1 MKTIYDLL
9 NLISEELKLSEGMLH
24 KYTFDIHLKHG
35 WVSMHEH
42 AEISTYLDNEWGEKT
57 INEKTIFS
65 LKSIKTEGELQE
77 VYWTIY
83 NNGRSSKRG

>member
-9 NLISEELKLSEGMLH
+9 NLISEELKLSEDMLH

-35 WVSMHEH
+35 WVSMYEH
-42 AEISTYLDNEWGEKT
+42 TDYSELR
-57 INEKTIFS
+57 EKTIFS